1 MPASSKESSRNGL
14 SGSASARPEP
24 ASCSRSGLG
33 VGTADGRAVS
43 WAAAG
48 WRLAAAGLGG
58 GWAVA
63 GSCARVCRTHRNFL
77 ECGAPCGSQRHPSSA
92 GRLEMSRTLSLSL
105 PSVSVTQR
113 RRETGNRYWARVRTP
128 VCGAG
133 WGVARAPASGGA
145 WRGHTHAGALER
157 PFTSAVYGSSA
168 AGWPRPGALS
178 VWHFFAARVRFRFR
192 AVPSACSSPPIRHN
206 QPDKTCNRAR
216 HAMRLFVVLL
226 SVLSCSALVLPVH
239 TPRTVAS
246 FSSARAGPATMG
258 FEDSLATMIDSVSA
272 FFAKSGATKKPPV
285 RGPAHSECRLKP
297 RT

>member
-1 MPASSKESSRNGL
+1 MGRTL
-14 SGSASARPEP
+14 WARRDIR
-24 ASCSRSGLG
+24 AQ
-33 VGTADGRAVS
+33 RAVS
-43 WAAAG
+43 
-48 WRLAAAGLGG
+48 R
-58 GWAVA
+58 
-63 GSCARVCRTHRNFL
+63 CR
-77 ECGAPCGSQRHPSSA
+77 E
-92 GRLEMSRTLSLSL
+92 LSLSAL
-105 PSVSVTQR
+105 GLGHAEETRDRQPLLGEGSHTGVWRWVGGGTGPSLWR
-113 RRETGNRYWARVRTP
+113 R
-128 VCGAG
+128 
-133 WGVARAPASGGA
+133 VARTRTRAHWSGHSRVPSTVA
-145 WRGHTHAGALER
+145 
-157 PFTSAVYGSSA
+157 
-168 AGWPRPGALS
+168 PRPDGVGKLFTVKRLAIFCCPLLGFVFVRHSS
-178 VWHFFAARVRFRFR
+178 VRLFT
-192 AVPSACSSPPIRHN
+192 PLIRHN